1 MRTVWSLVAV
11 GISGPLALTGFEIS
25 DVSAQYA
32 PTNLS
37 SNVPGLA
44 NFTDPNLT
52 NPWGLSFSPTSPFW
66 SANQKSGTATLHFGD
81 GSQAPTGS
89 PLIVTVPTSGPTG
102 TVFNPTS
109 ANFSGDRF
117 LFSTLGGQ
125 IEGWSG
131 GTTAAIRVDNS
142 PTGAVYTGLA
152 LSGGNIYAANFHSGT
167 IDVFDGTGLNYTQIT
182 LPGNFT
188 DPNLPAGFAPF
199 NVQTLN
205 AQLFVTYAK
214 QGLNDQPD
222 FGPGLGFVDIFN
234 LSTGALI
241 QRLISQGPL
250 DAPWGLALAPS
261 NFGQFSN
268 DLLVGNHGDG
278 SIWAFDPITGLVIDQ
293 LKDADGN
300 PIINP
305 GLWALAFGN
314 GGQGFNPDAL
324 YFTAGING
332 GIDGLF
338 GEIQATPLPAALPLF
353 ATGLGSLGLFGWRRK
368 RKAAALAA

>member
-1 MRTVWSLVAV
+1 MRTVRSLATASV
-11 GISGPLALTGFEIS
+11 GGALALFGFGMS
-25 DVSAQYA
+25 QVSAQYA
-32 PTNLS
+32 QTNLT
-37 SNVPGLA
+37 SNIPGLA

-52 NPWGLSFSPTSPFW
+52 NPWGLSFSATSPFW

-89 PLIVTVPTSGPTG
+89 PLIVTVPTGGPTG

-131 GTTAAIRVDNS
+131 GTTAATRVDNS
-142 PTGAVYTGLA
+142 FSGAVYTGLA
-152 LSGGNIYAANFHSGT
+152 LSAGNIYAANFHAGT
-167 IDVFDGTGLNYTQIT
+167 IDVFDGTGLNYTQIS
-182 LPGNFT
+182 LPGSFT

-199 NVQTLN
+199 NVQMLN
-205 AQLFVTYAK
+205 SQLFITYAK

-222 FGPGLGFVDIFN
+222 FGPGLGFVDVFDA
-234 LSTGALI
+234 STGALI

-250 DAPWGLALAPS
+250 NAPWGLALAPS

-278 SIWAFDPITGLVIDQ
+278 TIWAFDPIAGLVIDE
-293 LKDADGN
+293 LKDAEGN

-305 GLWALAFGN
+305 ELWALAFGN

-332 GIDGLF
+332 EMDGLF
-338 GEIQATPLPAALPLF
+338 GEIQATPVPAALPLF
-353 ATGLGSLGLFGWRRK
+353 ATGLAGLGLLRWRRK
-368 RKAAALAA
+368 KVTKAA